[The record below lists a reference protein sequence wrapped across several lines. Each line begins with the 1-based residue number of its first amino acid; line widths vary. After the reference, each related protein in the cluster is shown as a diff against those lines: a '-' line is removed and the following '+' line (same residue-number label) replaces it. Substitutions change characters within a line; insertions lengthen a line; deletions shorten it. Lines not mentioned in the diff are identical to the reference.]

1 MRVMIRTD
9 LIEELLHVRLRVS
22 FAKVGDFTAE
32 VGRATAQVTELLLQV
47 LRSGERKRARGRE
60 GEQTSRRRCRLCSV
74 TCAAQRSLAR
84 EKKWA
89 GHETDREAS
98 PPANL
103 LGVLG
108 GVFGTLRG

>member
-22 FAKVGDFTAE
+22 FAKVGDFAAE

-60 GEQTSRRRCRLCSV
+60 GQWDTQGCHGQGVACRH
-74 TCAAQRSLAR
+74 
-84 EKKWA
+84 
-89 GHETDREAS
+89 G
-98 PPANL
+98 
-103 LGVLG
+103 
-108 GVFGTLRG
+108 